1 MSSVMEFRAS
11 HRYAHISAYKARRA
25 ADLIRGLDVNRALL
39 VLEYDQTR
47 GAAFFKKVL
56 SSAVANA
63 AQGGGE
69 GAGTVDVNRL
79 YVKDARVDSGP
90 LVHGRPRSR
99 AGSMGRVMEIRRRT
113 SHFLIT
119 VAPRREA

>member
-1 MSSVMEFRAS
+1 MSSVLEFRAS

-25 ADLIRGLDVNRALL
+25 ADLIRGLDVNRAML

-56 SSAVANA
+56 HSAVANA
-63 AQGGGE
+63 SQGD
-69 GAGTVDVNRL
+69 TVDVNRL
-79 YVKDARVDSGP
+79 YVKDARVDQGP
-90 LVHGRPRSR
+90 LIHGRPRFR

>member
-1 MSSVMEFRAS
+1 MSSVMEYRAS

-25 ADLIRGLDVNRALL
+25 ADLIRGLDVNRAML

-56 SSAVANA
+56 NSAVANA
-63 AQGGGE
+63 AQG
-69 GAGTVDVNRL
+69 AGDAAVDVNRL
-79 YVKDARVDSGP
+79 YVKDARVDQGP
-90 LVHGRPRSR
+90 LIHGKPRFR

>member
-1 MSSVMEFRAS
+1 MEYRAS

-25 ADLIRGLDVNRALL
+25 ADLIRGLDVNRAML

-56 SSAVANA
+56 NSAVANA
-63 AQGGGE
+63 AQGAGD
-69 GAGTVDVNRL
+69 GAVDVNRL
-79 YVKDARVDSGP
+79 YVKDARVDQGP
-90 LVHGRPRSR
+90 LIHGRPRFR

>member
-1 MSSVMEFRAS
+1 MSSVMEYRAS

-25 ADLIRGLDVNRALL
+25 ADLIRGLDVNRAML

-56 SSAVANA
+56 HSAVANA
-63 AQGGGE
+63 AQGAGE
-69 GAGTVDVNRL
+69 GAVDVNRL
-79 YVKDARVDSGP
+79 YVKDARVDQGP
-90 LVHGRPRSR
+90 LIHGKPRFR

>member
-1 MSSVMEFRAS
+1 MSSVMEYRAS

-25 ADLIRGLDVNRALL
+25 ADLIRGLDVNRAML
-39 VLEYDQTR
+39 VLEHDQTR

-56 SSAVANA
+56 HSAVANA
-63 AQGGGE
+63 AQGGND
-69 GAGTVDVNRL
+69 AAVDVNRL
-79 YVKDARVDSGP
+79 YVKDARVDQGP
-90 LVHGRPRSR
+90 LIHGKPRFR